1 MPEIEA
7 PQVIA
12 EALVQ
17 QVSWKERKMS
27 VTQSN

>member
-17 QVSWKERKMS
+17 QVSWKERRKLVS
-27 VTQSN
+27 DTK